1 MGMTR
6 RLIQATTLLL
16 LSGAC
21 AAAGPGAPQA
31 VSASYEVFMNGGRV
45 AVMDETFEAKDG
57 QYRIVSESHAV
68 GLLKLF
74 VRQTLRVTS
83 RGRLTG
89 AGLAPQHFEGK
100 RGDDDPRQVRAEF
113 DWEGQQLKV
122 TRKGRTQILPLPP
135 RTQDQLSIMYQFM
148 FLAPDRPQVLQLSRT
163 TGRKVEQHRYTV
175 RTGVEIETP
184 LGHMATVHLVRQQPP
199 DEEGVEIWLAPRYR
213 YLPVKLLI
221 LDDNG
226 ARYEQVMTKLEI
238 KP

>member
-1 MGMTR
+1 MKR
-6 RLIQATTLLL
+6 ALIRATILLA
-16 LSGAC
+16 LSGTC
-21 AAAGPGAPQA
+21 AAAGSSLPQA
-31 VSASYEVFMNGGRV
+31 ISARYDVFMNGGRI

-68 GLLKLF
+68 GLLALF
-74 VRQTLRVTS
+74 VRRTLRVVS

-89 AGLAPQHFEGK
+89 GGLAPQHFEGK

-113 DWEGQQLKV
+113 DWEGERLKV
-122 TRKGRTQILPLPP
+122 TRKGKTQILPLPP

-148 FLAPDRPQVLQLSRT
+148 FLAPDRAQVLQLSRT
-163 TGRKVEQHRYTV
+163 NGRKLEQHRYTV

-184 LGHMATVHLVRQQPP
+184 LGRMATVHLVRQQPP
-199 DEEGVEIWLAPRYR
+199 DDDGVEIWLAPRHR
-213 YLPVKLLI
+213 YLPIKLLI
-221 LDDNG
+221 LHENG

>member
-1 MGMTR
+1 VADHLPVIPGR
-6 RLIQATTLLL
+6 
-16 LSGAC
+16 
-21 AAAGPGAPQA
+21 AAGPHVDLDP
-31 VSASYEVFMNGGRV
+31 E
-45 AVMDETFEAKDG
+45 
-57 QYRIVSESHAV
+57 
-68 GLLKLF
+68 
-74 VRQTLRVTS
+74 
-83 RGRLTG
+83 LTG

-122 TRKGRTQILPLPP
+122 TRKGGTQILPLPP

-221 LDDNG
+221 LDENG

-238 KP
+238 MP